1 MDENFRVH
9 ATILEAPKCE
19 IRQSGKMHAA
29 FMLLDLPIDNC
40 GKDTTCRDLLLSGSC
55 SREDER
61 TPLGLLVLTCF
72 SVSCAVAKED
82 ETPMGI
88 AERFGID
95 VDCLCKMNVDMYQGL
110 HSRARFKNGTLL
122 MLPTPTPGS
131 LKRPATRPPLQ
142 ILKDLVGVVRIEM
155 QVGPLRTSNSRF
167 CSKRTTPGSLRIAHI
182 AYN

>member
-1 MDENFRVH
+1 MVCFSVARAV
-9 ATILEAPKCE
+9 AK
-19 IRQSGKMHAA
+19 
-29 FMLLDLPIDNC
+29 
-40 GKDTTCRDLLLSGSC
+40 
-55 SREDER
+55 EDE
-61 TPLGLLVLTCF
+61 THLGLLILTCF

-110 HSRARFKNGTLL
+110 HPRARFKNGTLL

-155 QVGPLRTSNSRF
+155 QVSLIRASHSRF
-167 CSKRTTPGSLRIAHI
+167 CSKRTMPGSLRIAHI
-182 AYN
+182 AYDRQCLLQQPFFVVSSLSIIPLSRMTSHQEWEIFLRVFLGSCRCR